1 MSFHDDASTAS
12 SEGAAFPWILEH
24 LLAYPGSYEI
34 PLRTMYTLNSTTQ
47 AQPQQPNQPNP
58 SPTSA
63 NSVPGN
69 AFPAQRKHEQHNLTT
84 ATAAAQLRANL
95 MSHISQLPSQPCS
108 LPPSFVTSFVRKCF
122 PHELNQVDFPQAL
135 TALDYLKDL
144 EIRRRREVVA
154 ALDRLGVDRADLG
167 ERAVLGR
174 KYPGVLRWVIS
185 IEDKERKVEALYTQ
199 VYLGLRR
206 WVGHVINAELISA
219 DMGTDSNQRAL
230 PYPIQQS
237 QLYRHV
243 EHSLPTSHDTQCF
256 PRTTHTPAY
265 TGHSFLT
272 AEWLLSL
279 YHGCGE
285 ERDCGFEE
293 SSQSRSEDRRRVWL
307 AIGSRDHGPVS
318 SYGNRYHR

>member
-1 MSFHDDASTAS
+1 MSFQDDALAS
-12 SEGAAFPWILEH
+12 SNEGAAYPWILEH

-34 PLRTMYTLNSTTQ
+34 PLRTMYTLNATTQ
-47 AQPQQPNQPNP
+47 AQQQQIQS
-58 SPTSA
+58 SPTSPSP

-69 AFPAQRKHEQHNLTT
+69 AFPTQRKDEQHNLTT

-108 LPPSFVTSFVRKCF
+108 LPPSFVTSFLRRCF
-122 PHELNQVDFPQAL
+122 PQDLDQVDFPQAL

-199 VYLGLRR
+199 VFLGLRR
-206 WVGHVINAELISA
+206 WVNN
-219 DMGTDSNQRAL
+219 T
-230 PYPIQQS
+230 
-237 QLYRHV
+237 
-243 EHSLPTSHDTQCF
+243 
-256 PRTTHTPAY
+256 
-265 TGHSFLT
+265 
-272 AEWLLSL
+272 LSWKSCL
-279 YHGCGE
+279 H
-285 ERDCGFEE
+285 
-293 SSQSRSEDRRRVWL
+293 
-307 AIGSRDHGPVS
+307 
-318 SYGNRYHR
+318 